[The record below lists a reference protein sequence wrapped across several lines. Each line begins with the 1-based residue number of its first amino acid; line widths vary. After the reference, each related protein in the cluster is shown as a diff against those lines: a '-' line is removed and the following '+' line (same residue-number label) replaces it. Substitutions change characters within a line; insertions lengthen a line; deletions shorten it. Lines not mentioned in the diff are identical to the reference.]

1 MRILRASLC
10 LLLALCILLGACAMA
25 EPVTFEDPVIESAI
39 REALGVSQDEPVTTD
54 QLETLTSLR
63 SHENGV
69 TTLNDLA
76 KCKNLEELRLEANAK
91 TKFNLEPL
99 RDLTSLQHLDLD
111 GVVLNIAP
119 VMELP
124 NLRSLSIQGMVGNL
138 DFTPI
143 EGHDSLEIIYL
154 LNRATNTLTD
164 FMPLQSQKSMR
175 TVTLPLREEE
185 VQPLLESW
193 PNLEYFA
200 LYSCRVTT
208 DELSTMAT
216 RKLRRLQVKLY
227 DDQPADFSWL
237 SEQPDLYWIILFNC
251 NPDDAA
257 LASLAKAAPGLEYL
271 EFSGKNITDFTP
283 LQSMQLKRLVIQ
295 NVSQKTI
302 DAIQEM
308 LPDVAVASSA
318 RVFH

>member
-54 QLETLTSLR
+54 QLETLTSLGC
-63 SHENGV
+63 HENGV

-76 KCKNLEELRLEANAK
+76 KCKNLEGLSLTANAK

-185 VQPLLESW
+185 VRPLLESW

-200 LYSCRVTT
+200 LYSCSVTT

-227 DDQPADFSWL
+227 DDQPMDFSWL
-237 SEQPDLYWIILFNC
+237 SEQPDLYWVVLSC
-251 NPDDAA
+251 SPDNAA
-257 LASLAKAAPGLEYL
+257 LASLAKAAPRLEYL
-271 EFSGKNITDFTP
+271 YLSGKNITDFTP
-283 LQSMQLKRLVIQ
+283 LQSMQLKKL
-295 NVSQKTI
+295 
-302 DAIQEM
+302 AIHDISKETRTALEEM
-308 LPDVAVASSA
+308 LPDVEITA
-318 RVFH
+318 R

>member
-271 EFSGKNITDFTP
+271 EFGGKNITDFTP

-302 DAIQEM
+302 DAVQEM